1 MKDINIIDV
10 KIFRNILFQS
20 IDSTIFIRRMNLSN
34 IESNANSII
43 DLKNGE
49 IVELNSVTI

>member
-20 IDSTIFIRRMNLSN
+20 IDSTIFIRRMNLTN
-34 IESNANSII
+34 IESNANSIF
-43 DLKNGE
+43 DLKSGE
-49 IVELNSVTI
+49 IIELNSLTI